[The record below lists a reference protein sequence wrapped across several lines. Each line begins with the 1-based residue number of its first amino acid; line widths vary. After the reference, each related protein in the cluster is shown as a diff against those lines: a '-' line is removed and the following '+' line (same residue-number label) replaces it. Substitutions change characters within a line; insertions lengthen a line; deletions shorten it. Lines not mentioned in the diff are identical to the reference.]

1 VAQPVYFFMYGAKEL
16 ARRLSCR
23 QGRQQNGIIVRGR
36 DERRYECNIAMGHGQ
51 HTVPGYEP
59 QEVLRAL

>member
-1 VAQPVYFFMYGAKEL
+1 MYGAKEL

-23 QGRQQNGIIVRGR
+23 QGRQNGIIIRGR
-36 DERRYECNIAMGHGQ
+36 DECWYECDIAMGHGE